1 MEKPG
6 NQDFCGRNTL
16 NPFFLGDCFNANKIL
31 EKPPFL
37 CRPFLWR
44 NGFQTVEIKMTIL
57 KRIIFLTPLIITL
70 AACSSS
76 ASFIPYE
83 DELPDAVVGTSYFQ
97 KVDIFGGRV
106 IAGRKPILGTIEPD
120 DNGIFMENCR
130 LPDYAITPDTTLF
143 VDAN

>member
-1 MEKPG
+1 
-6 NQDFCGRNTL
+6 
-16 NPFFLGDCFNANKIL
+16 
-31 EKPPFL
+31 
-37 CRPFLWR
+37 
-44 NGFQTVEIKMTIL
+44 MTIL

-143 VDAN
+143 VDANCVEIKGTPVRTGTVNVTLDGMFYGNMYTSGGNYEKTYLIKIVAGKE